1 MLTFSKAQLA
11 SLFATA
17 VDFGVT
23 VAAGRLLQGWY
34 VAVAVLG
41 TVCGGA
47 VHFCLG
53 RNWVFGARARKTG
66 PQAARYLVIWV
77 GSLLLNGA
85 GVLAATH
92 LLAVNHLVAKAVV
105 AGLVGCS
112 YNYLMQSHFVFKE
125 F

>member
-1 MLTFSKAQLA
+1 MLMFSKAQLA

-17 VDFGVT
+17 ADFGVT
-23 VAAGRLLQGWY
+23 AWAGGLLQGWY
-34 VAVAVLG
+34 VPAATLG
-41 TVCGGA
+41 NVCGGV

-53 RNWVFGARARKTG
+53 RNWVFAARARKTG
-66 PQAARYLVIWV
+66 PQVARYLVMWA

-85 GVLAATH
+85 GVFAATH
-92 LLAVNHLVAKAVV
+92 FAAVNYLAAKVIV

-125 F
+125 L